1 LDKPYIKFKAVVFDL
16 FDTIVT
22 WDPKR
27 LPAMEW
33 KGRQIHST
41 MPWIFEA
48 AESAL
53 GARYQQDAFI
63 RAYITTLDEVH
74 TERNSQLIEIT
85 CHERFVRTLTRLE
98 VSDQVERRAIAERL
112 TRIHMSGVR
121 SVTAAPPAR
130 IEAVKRI
137 ARHYR
142 LGLVS
147 NFDDSQAGHEI
158 MLDTGVRD
166 LFDAIIISAD
176 VGMRKP
182 NPLIFK
188 RILELMR
195 LDAHDILFV
204 GDTPHDDVLGA
215 KRAGMHAAW
224 IRRPDKEIPEG
235 VPAPDFIVD
244 DLSELPDLIGC

>member
-1 LDKPYIKFKAVVFDL
+1 
-16 FDTIVT
+16 
-22 WDPKR
+22 
-27 LPAMEW
+27 MEW

-74 TERNSQLIEIT
+74 TERNSQLTEIT
-85 CHERFVRTLTRLE
+85 CHERFVRTLARLE
-98 VSDQVERRAIAERL
+98 VDQADRRGIAERL
-112 TRIHMSGVR
+112 TRIHMGGVR

-137 ARHYR
+137 ALRYR

-147 NFDDSQAGHEI
+147 NFDDSQAGYEI
-158 MLDTGVRD
+158 MLDTGVRE
-166 LFDAIIISAD
+166 LFEAIIISAD

-188 RILELMR
+188 RVMEMMR

-215 KRAGMHAAW
+215 KQVGMHVAW
-224 IRRPDKEIPEG
+224 IRRADKEIPEG
-235 VPAPDFIVD
+235 VPAPDFIID